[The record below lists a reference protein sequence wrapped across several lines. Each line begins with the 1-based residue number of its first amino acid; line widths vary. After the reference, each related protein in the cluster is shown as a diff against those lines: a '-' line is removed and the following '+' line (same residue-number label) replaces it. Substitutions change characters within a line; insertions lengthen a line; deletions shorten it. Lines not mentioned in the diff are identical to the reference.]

1 MNLDGDKI
9 LIGILRGTDGTSLN
23 IKLLIIINQIKFRF
37 EGIII
42 NNMKIFNKNI
52 KEKIIINYSFTF
64 N

>member
-1 MNLDGDKI
+1 MDLDGDEI

>member
-1 MNLDGDKI
+1 MDLDGDEI

-42 NNMKIFNKNI
+42 NNMNIFNKNI